1 MECTDFQVKWVD
13 KKMGCEEMKAVE
25 INNTL
30 DKFSL
35 LSREQRN
42 RKLLGEGGGN
52 DVTGMLNGMIQ

>member
-1 MECTDFQVKWVD
+1 MKWVD